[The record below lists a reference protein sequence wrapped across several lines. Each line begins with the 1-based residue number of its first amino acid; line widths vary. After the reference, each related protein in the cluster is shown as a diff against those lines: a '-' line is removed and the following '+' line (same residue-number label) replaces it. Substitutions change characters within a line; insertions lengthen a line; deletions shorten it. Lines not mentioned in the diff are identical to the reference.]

1 MSNQLILSLD
11 DGAVFSYAE
20 NNFAG
25 CDSLFSCSVVT
36 ETSHWKMPHF
46 ASNFGLQKK
55 RETAETASMRRA
67 FLDFI
72 DEGLDSVS
80 TPEYPL

>member
-1 MSNQLILSLD
+1 MRFLILVLGGHRD
-11 DGAVFSYAE
+11 VALE
-20 NNFAG
+20 NAA
-25 CDSLFSCSVVT
+25 LRQQ
-36 ETSHWKMPHF
+36 
-46 ASNFGLQKK
+46 FGLQKK